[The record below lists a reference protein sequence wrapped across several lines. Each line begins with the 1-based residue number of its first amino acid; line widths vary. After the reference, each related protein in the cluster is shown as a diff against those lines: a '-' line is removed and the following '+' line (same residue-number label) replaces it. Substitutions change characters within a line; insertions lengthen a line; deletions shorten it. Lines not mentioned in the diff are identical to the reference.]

1 MINVCSF
8 LFFSIIFTR
17 LSSLNVVSKITK
29 KVLCAQKTSSMTFE
43 LAKNATMSVEFDCE
57 LFVFLMQTSF
67 KFFIFFK
74 TFGILPA
81 ILLFTLMISIVYR
94 EGMSERISM
103 TSNDVEVILKSM
115 KNSRFS

>member
-1 MINVCSF
+1 
-8 LFFSIIFTR
+8 
-17 LSSLNVVSKITK
+17 
-29 KVLCAQKTSSMTFE
+29 MTFE
-43 LAKNATMSVEFDCE
+43 PAKNATMSVEFDCE

-74 TFGILPA
+74 TFGIRPA
-81 ILLFTLMISIVYR
+81 ILLFMLMISIVYR